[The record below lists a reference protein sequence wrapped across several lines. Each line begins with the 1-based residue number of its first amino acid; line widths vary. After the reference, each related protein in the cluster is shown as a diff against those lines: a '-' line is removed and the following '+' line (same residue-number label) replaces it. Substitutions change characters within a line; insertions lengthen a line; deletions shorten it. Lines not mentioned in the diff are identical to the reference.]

1 MTIPTIR
8 ERSPSI
14 PSARV
19 SLFFRTVSPR
29 ITVHRTPP
37 SLCLWPKPRK
47 GGPRSKGSKHLPEEK
62 DNQAARLVLQNPL
75 SLSWDF
81 TALKENHLQG
91 ERCCPRTPG
100 AQIKADHPH
109 RTPLAHRGDGPPAG
123 PSGAC
128 GPRAVS
134 SQLTRLA
141 GPGALSLDLILPG
154 VELGFSLAAQMFR
167 Q

>member
-1 MTIPTIR
+1 MFHQSTL
-8 ERSPSI
+8 ESAYLPST
-14 PSARV
+14 A
-19 SLFFRTVSPR
+19 
-29 ITVHRTPP
+29 HTPP
-37 SLCLWPKPRK
+37 PGQVVPS
-47 GGPRSKGSKHLPEEK
+47 E
-62 DNQAARLVLQNPL
+62 A
-75 SLSWDF
+75 
-81 TALKENHLQG
+81 TAVTQTG
-91 ERCCPRTPG
+91 CPRTPG